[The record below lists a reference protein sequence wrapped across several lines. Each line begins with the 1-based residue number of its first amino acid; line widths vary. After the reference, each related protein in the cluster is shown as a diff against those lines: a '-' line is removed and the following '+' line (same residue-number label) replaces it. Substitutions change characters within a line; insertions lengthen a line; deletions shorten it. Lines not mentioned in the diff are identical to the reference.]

1 MQSLTCYEG
10 MPGLEGTSQ
19 RVCRAKM
26 MLIVTVV
33 MTLFLCLAERL
44 KTTTAIILTPS
55 SVLTPTFLRVFIGN
69 LGAAFV

>member
-1 MQSLTCYEG
+1 MALHI
-10 MPGLEGTSQ
+10 
-19 RVCRAKM
+19 CRAKM

-55 SVLTPTFLRVFIGN
+55 SVLTPSFLRVFTGHPE
-69 LGAAFV
+69 AAHL